1 MRLTYELLDRYD
13 ATWDVEGYARTPFS
27 PTPYNRPNQIRPPS
41 NFAQS
46 NSYALAYTPPE
57 GSYWRVHMQEA
68 IPGIKATARING
80 TGTTTTIEHLTNVCV
95 TRFLMIERFG
105 FACLGFNPER
115 LLNREGLMKD
125 MLDTNEMLR
134 AVLMLTTNE
143 STKVGLVLI
152 MIPTSTQV
160 LHGLTKPPYSQ
171 STQSWNGSWNTDA
184 NWNQSWSSHWWS
196 ASSY

>member
-1 MRLTYELLDRYD
+1 MNYWIALMLRGTLKVTHVRHVVQLRIIVPTKFDHHLILLK
-13 ATWDVEGYARTPFS
+13 VIRTPLRV
-27 PTPYNRPNQIRPPS
+27 PLQKVPIG
-41 NFAQS
+41 
-46 NSYALAYTPPE
+46 E
-57 GSYWRVHMQEA
+57 VHMQEA

-134 AVLMLTTNE
+134 AVLILTTNE

>member
-1 MRLTYELLDRYD
+1 MNYWIALMLRGTLKVTHVRHLVQLRIIVPTKFDHHLILLK
-13 ATWDVEGYARTPFS
+13 VIRTPLRV
-27 PTPYNRPNQIRPPS
+27 PLQKVPIG
-41 NFAQS
+41 
-46 NSYALAYTPPE
+46 E
-57 GSYWRVHMQEA
+57 VHMQEA

-125 MLDTNEMLR
+125 MLATNEMLR

-160 LHGLTKPPYSQ
+160 LHGLTSHPTTNQ
-171 STQSWNGSWNTDA
+171 LRVGMVVGNTDA
-184 NWNQSWSSHWWS
+184 NWNQSWSSHWWI

>member
-1 MRLTYELLDRYD
+1 MNYWIALMLRGTLKVTHVRHLVQHRIIVPTKFDHHLILLK
-13 ATWDVEGYARTPFS
+13 VIRTPLRV
-27 PTPYNRPNQIRPPS
+27 PLQKVPIG
-41 NFAQS
+41 
-46 NSYALAYTPPE
+46 E
-57 GSYWRVHMQEA
+57 VHMQEA

-95 TRFLMIERFG
+95 TRFLMIERFW

>member
-1 MRLTYELLDRYD
+1 MNYWIAMMLRGTLKVTHVRHLVQLRIIVPTKFDHHLILLK
-13 ATWDVEGYARTPFS
+13 VIRTPLRV
-27 PTPYNRPNQIRPPS
+27 PLQKVPIG
-41 NFAQS
+41 
-46 NSYALAYTPPE
+46 E
-57 GSYWRVHMQEA
+57 VHMQEA

-80 TGTTTTIEHLTNVCV
+80 TGTTTTIERLTNVCV

>member
-1 MRLTYELLDRYD
+1 MNYWIVMMLRGTLKVTHVRHLVQLRIIVPTKFDHHLILLK
-13 ATWDVEGYARTPFS
+13 VIRTPLRI
-27 PTPYNRPNQIRPPS
+27 PLQKVPIG
-41 NFAQS
+41 
-46 NSYALAYTPPE
+46 E
-57 GSYWRVHMQEA
+57 VHMQEA
-68 IPGIKATARING
+68 ILGIKATARING

>member
-1 MRLTYELLDRYD
+1 MNYWIALMLRGTLKVTHARHLFQLLIIVPAKFDHHLILLK
-13 ATWDVEGYARTPFS
+13 VIRTPLRV
-27 PTPYNRPNQIRPPS
+27 PLQKVPIG
-41 NFAQS
+41 
-46 NSYALAYTPPE
+46 E
-57 GSYWRVHMQEA
+57 VHMQEA

-80 TGTTTTIEHLTNVCV
+80 IGTTTTIEHLTNVCV

-171 STQSWNGSWNTDA
+171 STQSWNGSWSTDA

>member
-1 MRLTYELLDRYD
+1 MMLRGTLKVTHVRHLVQLRIIVPTKFDHHLILLK
-13 ATWDVEGYARTPFS
+13 VIRTPLRV
-27 PTPYNRPNQIRPPS
+27 PLQKVPI
-41 NFAQS
+41 
-46 NSYALAYTPPE
+46 
-57 GSYWRVHMQEA
+57 GDVHMQEA
-68 IPGIKATARING
+68 ILGIKATARING

-95 TRFLMIERFG
+95 TRFLMIERFW

-134 AVLMLTTNE
+134 AVLILTTNE

>member
-1 MRLTYELLDRYD
+1 MMLRGTLKVTHVRHLVQLRIIVPTKFDHHLILLK
-13 ATWDVEGYARTPFS
+13 VIRTPLRV
-27 PTPYNRPNQIRPPS
+27 PLQKVPIG
-41 NFAQS
+41 
-46 NSYALAYTPPE
+46 E
-57 GSYWRVHMQEA
+57 VHMQEA

-80 TGTTTTIEHLTNVCV
+80 TGTTPTIEHLTNVCV
-95 TRFLMIERFG
+95 TRLLMIERFG
-105 FACLGFNPER
+105 FAWLGFNPER

-160 LHGLTKPPYSQ
+160 LHGLTKPPYNQ

>member
-1 MRLTYELLDRYD
+1 MNYWIALMLRGTPKVTHVRHLVQLRIIVPTKFDHHLILLK
-13 ATWDVEGYARTPFS
+13 VIRTPLRV
-27 PTPYNRPNQIRPPS
+27 PLQKVPIG
-41 NFAQS
+41 
-46 NSYALAYTPPE
+46 E
-57 GSYWRVHMQEA
+57 VHMQEA

-95 TRFLMIERFG
+95 TRLLMIERFG

-125 MLDTNEMLR
+125 MIDTNEMFR

-160 LHGLTKPPYSQ
+160 LHGLTSHP
-171 STQSWNGSWNTDA
+171 TT
-184 NWNQSWSSHWWS
+184 NQLRVGMVVGTPMQIGTNLGHRIGG
-196 ASSY
+196 AHLRIRV